1 MSRCKCAGGD
11 SRGGNGLVGGHQ
23 FFSEKKNIS
32 SSFICSL
39 SFFVIE
45 VKQIKLILSVL
56 AICPFYFSDVVR
68 MFEKYR
74 NI

>member
-1 MSRCKCAGGD
+1 MGMGWLGD
-11 SRGGNGLVGGHQ
+11 IS
-23 FFSEKKNIS
+23 FSLKKKNIS